1 MHAPHPERYCTF
13 MDLTDAEREMIT
25 AALGPRRYEQ
35 ELRRRLRR
43 ERLAERQ
50 RREQAD
56 RSEQERF
63 VRAFLASTGIDPAE
77 AQRRRERNTADAVEF
92 LERQRGIVVD
102 RSGAIAQRQQATA
115 RAHSARLAAEQ
126 RAGAAGAYALT
137 TLDTAAAIWPVHA
150 APDANNQVDLVID
163 PPAPMANVA
172 NVWQSKLTTPDIRF
186 HIPGIWEVDI
196 HWAFRF
202 PVPGNVLL
210 NAVTFVQALGADSL
224 YASGWFFGSSYAQ
237 IEFSTQLDLFAVG
250 PPPLQQIR
258 AIGTGDHDQG
268 PDRLVRSEW
277 WDLVGQF
284 DSSVYDFQSTL
295 IDNGLSPVRAGSTV
309 FILVSVSLD
318 LTADGNAFCV
328 ADFFNGDLQI
338 NVPAVYVSTFPDNPI
353 P

>member
-1 MHAPHPERYCTF
+1 
-13 MDLTDAEREMIT
+13 MDLTDAERDMIT
-25 AALGPRRYEQ
+25 AALDSRRYEQ

-43 ERLAERQ
+43 ERLAEHQ

-56 RSEQERF
+56 RSENERF
-63 VRAFLASTGIDPAE
+63 VRGLLVSTGIDPAE
-77 AQRRRERNTADAVEF
+77 AQQRRERNTADAAEF
-92 LERQRGIVVD
+92 LQRQRGIVVD

-115 RAHSARLAAEQ
+115 RAHGARLAAEQ
-126 RAGAAGAYALT
+126 RSGAAGAYALT
-137 TLDTAAAIWPVHA
+137 TVDTAAAIWPVHA
-150 APDANNQVDLVID
+150 APDANNQVDVVID
-163 PPAPMANVA
+163 PPAPMTNVA
-172 NVWQSKLTTPDIRF
+172 NVWQSKLTTPDIRY
-186 HIPGIWEVDI
+186 HLPGIWEVDI

-202 PVPGNVLL
+202 PVPDNVLL

-224 YASGWFFGSSYAQ
+224 YASGWFFGSSYAR
-237 IEFSTQLDLFAVG
+237 IEFSTRLDLFAVG

-258 AIGTGDHDQG
+258 AIGTGDQDQG

-277 WDLVGQF
+277 WDLLGQF

-309 FILVSVSLD
+309 FILVSASLD